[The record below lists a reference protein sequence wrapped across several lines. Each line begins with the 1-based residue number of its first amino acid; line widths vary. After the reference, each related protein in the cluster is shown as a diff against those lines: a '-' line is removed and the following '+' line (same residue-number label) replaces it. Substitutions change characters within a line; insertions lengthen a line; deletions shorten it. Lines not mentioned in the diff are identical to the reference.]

1 MLMLKN
7 VNNDSPIVNI
17 MGTRLT
23 VILVAKPVRDPVRA
37 DSRGGRK
44 RLGSSVSS
52 LSTPDP

>member
-1 MLMLKN
+1 MIRM
-7 VNNDSPIVNI
+7 PIVSI

-23 VILVAKPVRDPVRA
+23 VILVVKPVRDPVRA